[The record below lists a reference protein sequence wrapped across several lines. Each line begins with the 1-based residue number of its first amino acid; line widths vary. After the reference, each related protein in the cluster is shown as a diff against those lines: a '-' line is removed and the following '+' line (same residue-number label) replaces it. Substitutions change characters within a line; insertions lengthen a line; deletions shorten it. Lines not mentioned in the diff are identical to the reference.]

1 MEALPPFYF
10 LLTKELIYTI
20 IFNVR
25 KAMNKKVVNIESFS
39 ELRIGESLTL
49 VDINE
54 DHLGAA
60 WWK

>member
-1 MEALPPFYF
+1 
-10 LLTKELIYTI
+10 
-20 IFNVR
+20 
-25 KAMNKKVVNIESFS
+25 MNKKVVNIKSFS
-39 ELRIGESLTL
+39 ELRDGESLTL